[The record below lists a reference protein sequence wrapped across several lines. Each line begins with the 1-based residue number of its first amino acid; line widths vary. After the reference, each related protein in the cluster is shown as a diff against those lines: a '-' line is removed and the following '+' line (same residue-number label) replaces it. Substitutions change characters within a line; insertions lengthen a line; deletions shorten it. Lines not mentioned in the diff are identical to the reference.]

1 MVIPEHALVLDFSKF
16 SIIYNIISANWD
28 GFNDKESGLLGYT
41 ITVGKQHCEDLI
53 HPHHDPHKHLFDKS
67 QWTNS
72 AMISPIPAPYT
83 ILPGKSDHTLPT
95 SLSNEKKMGGGGF

>member
-1 MVIPEHALVLDFSKF
+1 MF

-72 AMISPIPAPYT
+72 AMISPIPVPYT
-83 ILPGKSDHTLPT
+83 ILPGKSDHTSSTL
-95 SLSNEKKMGGGGF
+95 LNEKGGSSNPWKPSPGSTTEFVVIF